1 MRLEV
6 RSVLS
11 WVTEHPDSDSGK
23 RKFKSLM
30 EFNEFTLQG
39 LILNGVSDLLF
50 DVYQNVESSKEL
62 WDSLEAKY
70 MAENA
75 SSKKFLDSDKPKG
88 NNVSGPSVVNMM
100 EHNNFIRYND
110 DKGKRKHQD
119 TKTDPNKK
127 SKVTCWKCGKP
138 RHLKKDCKGV
148 KVGNKANGSGTNGS
162 SNSLKGQNMFNKSLQ
177 VYYVTYVSEAYF
189 MLDDD
194 VAWWVDSGV
203 TVHVCKDRCWFKT
216 RESLNDGSILHMGN
230 ESTTM
235 VHRRDSVDL
244 IFSSRKIVSLFND
257 LHVPNIRKN
266 LVSSSILNNCGY
278 KQVIESNKFILS
290 KHGVFIGFGY
300 LYNHMFKLNI
310 VNDNIGSAFM
320 STSKLNDSIRW
331 HARLGH
337 VHFKRMQEL
346 SKDGLIL
353 AFDMDTKKCKTC
365 MLTKITKKPFQNVK
379 RKTKVLEPIHSN
391 LCDLHATPSLRNK
404 KYSVSFIDD
413 ASRAVVKLL
422 DPKLKTLGERGI
434 ECIFVGY
441 AEHSKTFRFYVIEP
455 NESVSINLIIKSRD
469 LIFDK
474 NRFSS
479 VPKPS
484 HRSLINGTEDI
495 GGSVVLEEVTEEV
508 VVQQPKPELRKSKRN
523 RIPKNF
529 GPEFQLYLIEGT
541 RDEVSDQH
549 SYCFNVEDD
558 PKTFDEAMKSHDLAF
573 WKEAINDE
581 VDSIMGNNTWV
592 LAHLPPSCKPLGCK
606 WIFKRK
612 LKLDG
617 TIEKFKA
624 RLYNK
629 IVDYIGIN
637 SQSDYSSNGCEDNIL
652 ECKFNESGKGV
663 IICLYVDDMLIFG
676 TDKVKVV
683 SQLKYSRVIGCLMYA
698 MTCTRPNIAFVVGKL
713 ILEGYT
719 DASWISNTEDNSSTS
734 GWVFLLGEGAIS
746 WASKKQTCITSST
759 MESEFVALAA
769 AGKEAEWLRNL
780 ILKISLWSKPIE
792 PISIRCDSDATL
804 AKAYS
809 QMYNGKSRYLGVR
822 HSMIRELIMNG
833 V

>member
-1 MRLEV
+1 MYHQRVISPVSLF
-6 RSVLS
+6 SVNTSACVL
-11 WVTEHPDSDSGK
+11 
-23 RKFKSLM
+23 
-30 EFNEFTLQG
+30 FNQKEE
-39 LILNGVSDLLF
+39 
-50 DVYQNVESSKEL
+50 QNVESSKKP

-75 SSKKFLDSDKPKG
+75 SSSHLRIEESLRVQDSDKPKG

-110 DKGKRKHQD
+110 DKGKCKHQD

-235 VHRRDSVDL
+235 VHRRGSVDL

-300 LYNHMFKLNI
+300 LCNHMFKLNI
-310 VNDNIGSAFM
+310 VNDNIGSVFM

-353 AFDMDTKKCKTC
+353 AFDMDTEKCKTC

-379 RKTKVLEPIHSN
+379 RKTKVLEPIHNN

-404 KYSVSFIDD
+404 KYFVTFIDD
-413 ASRAVVKLL
+413 ASRAVVRLL
-422 DPKLKTLGERGI
+422 DPKLKTLSERGI

-455 NESVSINLIIKSRD
+455 NESVLINLIIKSRD

-484 HRSLINGTEDI
+484 HRFLINGTEDI

-508 VVQQPKPELRKSKRN
+508 VVQQPEPELRKSKRN

-558 PKTFDEAMKSHDLAF
+558 PKTFDEAMKSNDLAF

-581 VDSIMGNNTWV
+581 VDSIMGNNIWV

-624 RLYNK
+624 RLFSIK
-629 IVDYIGIN
+629 DMGDADVIFGIRIKHESN
-637 SQSDYSSNGCEDNIL
+637 GIAISQSYYIEKVL
-652 ECKFNESGKGV
+652 KKFNYFDCTSVSTPMDTSEKLMPNNGQ
-663 IICLYVDDMLIFG
+663 
-676 TDKVKVV
+676 VV

-734 GWVFLLGEGAIS
+734 GWVFLLGGGAIS

-759 MESEFVALAA
+759 MESEFIALAA

-780 ILKISLWSKPIE
+780 IRKISLWSKPIE

-822 HSMIRELIMNG
+822 HSMICELIMNG